1 MEGLPNT
8 IDIKEPPYSLDNE
21 IEILGSILDD
31 DRLLLDI
38 KDNVKT
44 SMFYNQFNQ
53 YIYTAMLYLFN
64 TSVGISTATVVNRLQ
79 YKYPKNEE
87 LLSYALEL
95 RSAYLGKKSFEGK
108 VELLKDDYQ
117 KRTMYDWALKRLTHD
132 MSGIAGSNLV
142 KEIEGMIDNMGI
154 VSNIEY
160 EKFEDYIDEWLKY
173 QEDDTVVQSHK
184 LGFKLLDELVLLEDS
199 NLMLIGARPSVG
211 KSAYATN
218 LVKNFCLQGKHPLF
232 VSLEMN
238 KKEFMNRLVSNM
250 ARVEA
255 RKLKRKVDR
264 TPSDWK
270 DIMVAKDKI
279 SKFKFNFYDKGGMSI
294 EQLIGLCRY
303 LKKKNELD
311 VLVID
316 YLQLLTSNEFRNQK
330 QNQVSFISQKLKQL
344 AMELEIPVIA
354 LSQLSR
360 ANVEHGKPREPF
372 LSDLRDSGSL
382 EQDANIVLMLHT
394 DDVDQK
400 FQDKRFIKLFVR
412 KNRDGR
418 LGQINYSY
426 YGDYVHFEETL
437 FNKQTCQYDVV
448 DQDELTIPN
457 ENKNLGDLPF

>member
-303 LKKKNELD
+303 LKKKNK
-311 VLVID
+311 LVD
-316 YLQLLTSNEFRNQK
+316 YLNSKNIAARH
-330 QNQVSFISQKLKQL
+330 SFKPMSSQYPFNLPYKHLRAFGLSKTICYLPVGEDITPSQAKKISKLVNK
-344 AMELEIPVIA
+344 
-354 LSQLSR
+354 
-360 ANVEHGKPREPF
+360 F
-372 LSDLRDSGSL
+372 L
-382 EQDANIVLMLHT
+382 
-394 DDVDQK
+394 K
-400 FQDKRFIKLFVR
+400 
-412 KNRDGR
+412 
-418 LGQINYSY
+418 
-426 YGDYVHFEETL
+426 
-437 FNKQTCQYDVV
+437 
-448 DQDELTIPN
+448 N
-457 ENKNLGDLPF
+457 EN